1 VTWLL
6 PELELG
12 VELEPKPLE
21 LELPELELPELE
33 VPELELPELEVPEL
47 ELPELADD
55 EPEFDVPEPDVPE
68 PELVEDEPEFVDEEP
83 VDDDPVAVV
92 LLWAEPGRARASAPA
107 ATTLATL
114 TAVVADLTL
123 CWPFC
128 LAAMARRMPSR
139 CALMSPI
146 LWSGLR
152 KSLHEPSR

>member
-1 VTWLL
+1 ML

-12 VELEPKPLE
+12 VLLELMPLE

-33 VPELELPELEVPEL
+33 VPELEVPELEVPEL
-47 ELPELADD
+47 EVPEL
-55 EPEFDVPEPDVPE
+55 DVPE
-68 PELVEDEPEFVDEEP
+68 PELDVPELVAEEPVDEEP
-83 VDDDPVAVV
+83 VDVVV
-92 LLWAEPGRARASAPA
+92 LWVEPGRARASAPA

-114 TAVVADLTL
+114 TAVVAERTFARL
-123 CWPFC
+123 FS

-146 LWSGLR
+146 LWSGIR